1 MGVTY
6 DYHKLVAQVQSEL
19 EHMQSYVQ
27 SHGGQIELI
36 SIQDYKVF
44 VRLKGAC
51 DTCPLS
57 FYTITFGLEKRLR
70 QVIHESVEV
79 IVQEDTV

>member
-1 MGVTY
+1 MG
-6 DYHKLVAQVQSEL
+6 LVQNNNQLFVQVLAEL
-19 EHMQSYVQ
+19 EQMQPYVQ

-36 SIQDYKVF
+36 EIENYNVI

-57 FYTITFGLEKRLR
+57 FYTITYGLESKL
-70 QVIHESVEV
+70 QLNIDPKLKVI
-79 IVQEDTV
+79 IQE